1 MFKPYSVFRYLIVLF
16 AITYQSQAFCI
27 ETDSKS
33 NPQAMSNLKEY
44 GLDKRVKIMGAI
56 LLIFAPLGLMAYNKN
71 KQGTLGKESQINIL
85 ERKSL
90 DQTSSIFL
98 VEIQGTTLLLSKTTA
113 GISLIKEI
121 YTSSPNL
128 TWNENPTPAVKNVS
142 LVSNNS

>member
-85 ERKSL
+85 ERKITPKNKENKTRTVTAPSNP
-90 DQTSSIFL
+90 SSSAIRA
-98 VEIQGTTLLLSKTTA
+98 K
-113 GISLIKEI
+113 IK
-121 YTSSPNL
+121 S
-128 TWNENPTPAVKNVS
+128 V
-142 LVSNNS
+142 